1 MVVGSS
7 GLLSCI
13 VTLRAVTIDEFG
25 ALKISSRIWKDLG
38 PSQADVARDG
48 QIERVEE
55 APPQVVTS

>member
-1 MVVGSS
+1 MVVGSV

-13 VTLRAVTIDEFG
+13 VTLRPVIIDEFG
-25 ALKISSRIWKDLG
+25 ALKMSSRIWKDLV
-38 PSQADVARDG
+38 PPRRCCRDG